1 MFSYQIIFSLKI
13 FHVGPQGLKHGKFKS
28 KKQNFTNF
36 KFLQSEPMIDPNE
49 GLQRKEKSIEPKMN
63 EKWQFKGFQHSVAQL
78 RVPLVAK
85 ISVCRNFRSRILD
98 ILTSKTIF
106 FKSWSFVAGSS
117 PTQIEISNKKSY
129 TLTKV
134 FCGCSKKANQLIQHE
149 GKPVEPV

>member
-13 FHVGPQGLKHGKFKS
+13 FHDDPRGLKHGKFKS

-85 ISVCRNFRSRILD
+85 ISVCRTFRLRILD
-98 ILTSKTIF
+98 HRKKTVDLTYKPQKRF
-106 FKSWSFVAGSS
+106 FFLKSWSSVAGLS

-129 TLTKV
+129 TLAKV
-134 FCGCSKKANQLIQHE
+134 FLCLF
-149 GKPVEPV
+149 